1 MAQAVCDSVLY
12 NRAMLLQKRVCI
24 VGLGLMGGSLALAL
38 RGKVGVASLTAVDTH
53 SATRQQ
59 ALQQN
64 LVDSVTADFALAVR
78 DTDLIIFAT
87 PVRTIL
93 HLLKQLPALRPDG
106 CLVMDLGSTKAGIC
120 AAMSELPAQFAAI
133 GGHPMCGKET
143 AGLVAAVADLYEGQ
157 TFILCENDRT
167 TPEIEAIAQEI
178 ITAIGAKLLW
188 LLPDEH
194 DRLVAAVSH
203 LPYLVAATLLHTAV
217 SLKDERVW
225 PVSASGFRDTSR
237 LAGSDPYMM
246 RDILL
251 TNKTAVL
258 AQITHYQDHLQE
270 VKELLQTADETAL
283 AAWLQEKQAE
293 RQMYLRKKGN
303 R

>member
-1 MAQAVCDSVLY
+1 MHY
-12 NRAMLLQKRVCI
+12 RNMLSQKQVCI

-38 RGKVGVASLTAVDTH
+38 RGQVGRLTAVDTH
-53 SATRQQ
+53 AATRQQ

-64 LVDSVTADFALAVR
+64 LVEAVTADFATGAR
-78 DTDLIIFAT
+78 QADLIIFAT

-93 HLLKQLPALRPDG
+93 HLLSQLPEIRPDG
-106 CLVMDLGSTKAGIC
+106 CLVMDMGSTKAGIC
-120 AAMSELPAQFAAI
+120 AAMGKLPEQFEAI

-143 AGLVAAVADLYEGQ
+143 AGLAAAVADLYREQ
-157 TFILCENDRT
+157 TFILCRNERSASQ
-167 TPEIEAIAQEI
+167 IESLAQEVI
-178 ITAIGAKLLW
+178 AAVGAKVMW
-188 LLPDEH
+188 LLPEEH

-203 LPYLVAATLLHTAV
+203 LPYLVAATLMHTAT
-217 SLKDERVW
+217 SLEDERVW

-251 TNKTAVL
+251 TNRAAVL
-258 AQITHYQDHLQE
+258 EQLAQYQTHLQA
-270 VKELLQTADETAL
+270 VTELLESADEMSL

-293 RQMYLRKKGN
+293 RQMYLRCKDGN
-303 R
+303 P

>member
-1 MAQAVCDSVLY
+1 
-12 NRAMLLQKRVCI
+12 MLSQKRVCI

-38 RGKVGVASLTAVDTH
+38 RGKVGRLTAVDTH
-53 SATRQQ
+53 AATRQQ

-64 LVDSVTADFALAVR
+64 LVDSITADFAAVR
-78 DTDLIIFAT
+78 EADLIILAT

-93 HLLKQLPALRPDG
+93 KLLAQLPNIRPDG
-106 CLVMDLGSTKAGIC
+106 CLVLDIGSTKADIC
-120 AAMSELPAQFAAI
+120 TAMSDLPPQFEAI

-143 AGLVAAVADLYEGQ
+143 AGLTAAVSDLYEGQ
-157 TFILCENDRT
+157 TFILCKNGRS
-167 TPEIEAIAQEI
+167 TPQIESIAQEI
-178 ITAIGAKLLW
+178 IAAIGARPLW
-188 LLPDEH
+188 LQPEEH

-203 LPYLVAATLLHTAV
+203 LPYLVAATLMHTAV
-217 SLKDERVW
+217 ALDDERVW

-258 AQITHYQDHLQE
+258 EQLAQYQAHLRE
-270 VKELLQTADETAL
+270 VIELLQTADEMAL

-293 RQMYLRKKGN
+293 RQMYLRQKSVNGN
-303 R
+303 P

>member
-1 MAQAVCDSVLY
+1 
-12 NRAMLLQKRVCI
+12 MLSQTRVSI

-38 RGKVGVASLTAVDTH
+38 RGKVGRLTAVDSH
-53 SATRQQ
+53 AATRQQ

-64 LVDSVTADFALAVR
+64 LVEGITADLATAAR
-78 DTDLIIFAT
+78 DTDLIVFAT

-93 HLLKQLPALRPDG
+93 HLLAQLPAVRPDG
-106 CLVMDLGSTKAGIC
+106 CLVMDIGSTKTGIC
-120 AAMSELPAQFAAI
+120 AAMSQLPEQFEAI

-143 AGLVAAVADLYEGQ
+143 AGLAAAVPDLYEGQ
-157 TFILCENDRT
+157 TFILCRNDRT
-167 TPEIEAIAQEI
+167 TPEIESLAQEI
-178 ITAIGAKLLW
+178 ITAIGAQPLW
-188 LLPDEH
+188 LLPEEH

-203 LPYLVAATLLHTAV
+203 LPYLVAATLMQTAV
-217 SLKDERVW
+217 ALNDERAW

-258 AQITHYQDHLQE
+258 EQLAQYQAHLQE
-270 VKELLQTADETAL
+270 VTRLLQTGNETEL
-283 AAWLQEKQAE
+283 AAWLQEKQAG
-293 RQMYLRKKGN
+293 RQRYLRRKSVIGN

>member
-1 MAQAVCDSVLY
+1 
-12 NRAMLLQKRVCI
+12 MLSQKSVCI

-38 RGKVGVASLTAVDTH
+38 RGKVGRLTAVDTH

-59 ALQQN
+59 ALEQN
-64 LVDSVTADFALAVR
+64 LVDSVTADFDLAVR

-87 PVRTIL
+87 PVQTIL
-93 HLLKQLPALRPDG
+93 HLLRQLPKLRPDG
-106 CLVMDLGSTKAGIC
+106 CLVMDIGSTKAGIC
-120 AAMSELPAQFAAI
+120 AAMSALPMSFAAI

-143 AGLVAAVADLYEGQ
+143 AGLAAAVPDLYMGQ
-157 TFILCENDRT
+157 TFILCQNGRT
-167 TPEIEAIAQEI
+167 TPEIEATAQEI
-178 ITAIGAKLLW
+178 IQLVGAKLLW
-188 LLPDEH
+188 LPPEEH

-203 LPYLVAATLLHTAV
+203 LPYLVSATLMHTAV
-217 SLKDERVW
+217 SLHDERVW

-258 AQITHYQDHLQE
+258 EQITQYQAHLQE
-270 VKELLQTADETAL
+270 AKELLQTADDETAL

-293 RQMYLRKKGN
+293 RQMYLRKKEIQ
-303 R
+303 

>member
-1 MAQAVCDSVLY
+1 MTACCIIRV
-12 NRAMLLQKRVCI
+12 MLLQKRVCI

-38 RGKVGVASLTAVDTH
+38 QGKVGRLTAVDTH
-53 SATRQQ
+53 AATRQQ

-64 LVDSVTADFALAVR
+64 LVDGVTADFALAVR
-78 DTDLIIFAT
+78 EADLLIFAT
-87 PVRTIL
+87 PVRTIM
-93 HLLKQLPALRPDG
+93 HLLGRLPHLRPDG
-106 CLVMDLGSTKAGIC
+106 CLLMDLGSTKAEIC
-120 AAMSELPAQFAAI
+120 AAMADLPQAFAAI

-143 AGLVAAVADLYEGQ
+143 AGLLAAVTDLYVGQ
-157 TFILCENDRT
+157 TFILCQNGRT
-167 TPEIEAIAQEI
+167 TPEIESIAQEVV
-178 ITAIGAKLLW
+178 AAVGANPLW
-188 LLPDEH
+188 LPADEH

-203 LPYLVAATLLHTAV
+203 LPYLVAATLMHMAV
-217 SLKDERVW
+217 SLHDDRVW

-258 AQITHYQDHLQE
+258 EQLAYYQAHLQE
-270 VKELLQTADETAL
+270 VTELLQTADETAL

-293 RQMYLRKKGN
+293 RQMYLRRKN
-303 R
+303 SDQ

>member
-1 MAQAVCDSVLY
+1 
-12 NRAMLLQKRVCI
+12 
-24 VGLGLMGGSLALAL
+24 MGGSLALAL
-38 RGKVGVASLTAVDTH
+38 RGKVGRLTAVDTH

-64 LVDSVTADFALAVR
+64 LVEAVTADFALAVR

-93 HLLKQLPALRPDG
+93 HLLAQLPALRPDG
-106 CLVMDLGSTKAGIC
+106 CLVMDIGSTKAGIC
-120 AAMSELPAQFAAI
+120 AAMGDLPEQFAGI

-143 AGLVAAVADLYEGQ
+143 AGLAAAVGDLYQAQ
-157 TFILCENDRT
+157 TFILCRNGRT
-167 TPEIEAIAQEI
+167 TPNIEMIAQEI
-178 ITAIGAKLLW
+178 IEAIGAKLLW
-188 LLPDEH
+188 LPPEEH
-194 DRLVAAVSH
+194 DRLVAVVSH
-203 LPYLVAATLLHTAV
+203 LPYLVAATLMHTAV
-217 SLKDERVW
+217 SLHDERVW

-258 AQITHYQDHLQE
+258 EQLAHYQAHLQE
-270 VKELLQTADETAL
+270 VTVLLQTADETAL
-283 AAWLQEKQAE
+283 AAWLQEKQVE
-293 RQMYLRKKGN
+293 RQMYLRKKN
-303 R
+303 SIQ

>member
-1 MAQAVCDSVLY
+1 
-12 NRAMLLQKRVCI
+12 
-24 VGLGLMGGSLALAL
+24 MGGSLALAL
-38 RGKVGVASLTAVDTH
+38 RGKVGRLTAVDSH
-53 SATRQQ
+53 AATRQQ

-64 LVDSVTADFALAVR
+64 LVEGITADFITAAR
-78 DTDLIIFAT
+78 AADLLIFAT

-93 HLLKQLPALRPDG
+93 HLLKQLPAIRPDG
-106 CLVMDLGSTKAGIC
+106 CLVLDVGSTKAGIS
-120 AAMSELPAQFAAI
+120 AAMSDLPESFAAI

-143 AGLVAAVADLYEGQ
+143 AGLTAAVPDLYEGQ
-157 TFILCENDRT
+157 TFILCKNGRT
-167 TPEIEAIAQEI
+167 TPQIEGLAKEIVAAVGAQP
-178 ITAIGAKLLW
+178 LW
-188 LLPDEH
+188 LLPEEH

-203 LPYLVAATLLHTAV
+203 LPYLVAATLMQTAV
-217 SLKDERVW
+217 ALHDERAW

-258 AQITHYQDHLQE
+258 EQLARYQAHLQE
-270 VKELLQTADETAL
+270 VTDLLQTGDETEL

-293 RQMYLRKKGN
+293 RQMYLRWKDSKQ
-303 R
+303 

>member
-1 MAQAVCDSVLY
+1 
-12 NRAMLLQKRVCI
+12 
-24 VGLGLMGGSLALAL
+24 MGGSLALAL
-38 RGKVGVASLTAVDTH
+38 RGKVGRLTAVDTH
-53 SATRQQ
+53 AATRQQ

-64 LVDSVTADFALAVR
+64 LVDGVTADFALAVR

-93 HLLKQLPALRPDG
+93 HLLQQLPALRPDG
-106 CLVMDLGSTKAGIC
+106 CMVMDLGSTKAGIC
-120 AAMSELPAQFAAI
+120 AAMSELPEPFAAI

-143 AGLVAAVADLYEGQ
+143 AGLVAAVGDLYEAQ
-157 TFILCENDRT
+157 TFILCRNGRT

-178 ITAIGAKLLW
+178 ISVIGANLLW
-188 LLPDEH
+188 LPPEEH

-203 LPYLVAATLLHTAV
+203 LPYLVAATLMHTAV
-217 SLKDERVW
+217 SLDDERVW

-258 AQITHYQDHLQE
+258 EQIAQYQAHLQT
-270 VKELLQTADETAL
+270 VVDLLETADEMAL

-293 RQMYLRKKGN
+293 RQMYLRRKSSN

>member
-1 MAQAVCDSVLY
+1 
-12 NRAMLLQKRVCI
+12 
-24 VGLGLMGGSLALAL
+24 MGGSLALAL
-38 RGKVGVASLTAVDTH
+38 REKVSVLTAVDIH
-53 SATRQQ
+53 AATRQQ

-64 LVDSVTADFALAVR
+64 LVDSITADFAAAVGEA
-78 DTDLIIFAT
+78 DLIILAT

-93 HLLKQLPALRPDG
+93 HLLAKLPDIRPDG
-106 CLVMDLGSTKAGIC
+106 CLVLDVGSTKADIC
-120 AAMSELPAQFAAI
+120 TAMSELPPQFEAI

-143 AGLVAAVADLYEGQ
+143 AGLTAAVSDLYEGQ
-157 TFILCENDRT
+157 TFILCKNGRS
-167 TPEIEAIAQEI
+167 TPQIESLAQELI
-178 ITAIGAKLLW
+178 AAIGARPLW
-188 LLPDEH
+188 LLPEEH

-203 LPYLVAATLLHTAV
+203 LPYLVAATLMHTAV
-217 SLKDERVW
+217 ALNDERVW

-258 AQITHYQDHLQE
+258 EQIAQYQAHLQT
-270 VKELLQTADETAL
+270 VVDLLETADEMAL

-293 RQMYLRKKGN
+293 RQMYLRRKSSN